1 MKFSKYPK
9 NPTTFSS
16 CIPVLSEL
24 NHLVKNFISH
34 RCSIQFKPINS
45 SFLLIISTNEHRH
58 SKTRTLSTLIANA
71 IVKIL
76 NYRRLGNVGILI
88 NRNKGFNW
96 KIMLGSEV
104 NLRLWMVL
112 VLKSFVFKCANGRHY
127 CENEW
132 NVAKRI
138 IEF

>member
-1 MKFSKYPK
+1 MKFYKYPQ

-16 CIPVLSEL
+16 CIPDVLSEL

-45 SFLLIISTNEHRH
+45 SFLLIISTNEYRP
-58 SKTRTLSTLIANA
+58 SEIPALSTIIANA

-76 NYRRLGNVGILI
+76 NYRRLGNVEVLI

-112 VLKSFVFKCANGRHY
+112 VLKVLCL
-127 CENEW
+127 
-132 NVAKRI
+132 NVRMEGTIARMNVTLPKR
-138 IEF
+138 